1 MIVKWYRE
9 AAADLDKIYDYY
21 VAKDPRAAALLY
33 NKILDDVEILKT
45 QPYVAA
51 IEQML
56 VDCQESYRSLVV
68 ENYKVVYFIKDD
80 FVLIVQVFDCRQTP
94 IKLKRITLRR
104 RNLP

>member
-1 MIVKWYRE
+1 MTVKWFKE
-9 AAADLDKIYDYY
+9 AAADLDEIYDYY
-21 VAKDPRAAALLY
+21 VAKDTRAAALLY

-56 VDCQESYRSLVV
+56 IDCREGYRSLVIG
-68 ENYKVVYFIKDD
+68 NYKVVYFIKDD

-94 IKLKRITLRR
+94 VKLKRTTLRR
-104 RNLP
+104 RNLS

>member
-1 MIVKWYRE
+1 MTVKWHKE

-94 IKLKRITLRR
+94 IKFKRITSRR
-104 RNLP
+104 RNL